1 MITSIEL
8 GNFIS
13 HFETKLD
20 FEDGVTVFVGHNGAG
35 KSSIIDAITFAL
47 FGEHTRKSNK
57 SLIRRGTS
65 QAYVKVRFTSQSK
78 TYEATRKI
86 DSKGTMS
93 AQFVELQGEQEIVR
107 AAGERKQFGES
118 TTHEIESTLGLDF
131 QKLKVASIVQQGE
144 LSSIIKAKP
153 KEFKELLNA
162 IIGIDKLDLA
172 SENLKGVQKNFRQTI
187 YKKFGY
193 DDTHI
198 PMLTKELEE
207 KHQEIKNSEPQKLEL
222 QYRKET
228 KAKELELLQKKV
240 DSDSAKES
248 ILRQIDER
256 KMEFTKYV
264 RDAILAIQKNI
275 SEKER
280 KIKDCQGC
288 FDIAQKKDEL
298 ESKLHSI
305 KLEIENTRT
314 KIQECET
321 QKTILHEHQKLAK
334 KLQLQDGKCPVC
346 DSHVDKLRPVF
357 QVEHLKEEHEK
368 MVLQIKS
375 LDAQRHELQQL
386 EKETLEASKKAAA
399 AKATLDAHAIQRAD
413 QLGAILQEVETQKA
427 QIQKIPLVITTSGG
441 LLEASEIDSHARIL
455 YEKIETLQKV
465 IIGFDPTEFA
475 RLKSELESKKK
486 EQSKLDQEYGAIT
499 EKIAHATQR
508 TEKLGTILQEL
519 GHVKEYLGK
528 IDEIQDI
535 VYNRDGPV
543 ATSLRSWALSTIS
556 AKSSDYL
563 AMLNTK
569 IHRIMLSEKARDISI
584 TCYSKNTLI
593 DIDSLSGGEQV
604 SVALALRLG
613 MAHLLG
619 SSNLN
624 FVILDE
630 PTTHLDSERR
640 RSLVRVLS
648 QLSNITNG
656 TTGPLQFIIITHDA
670 EIFEDS
676 SVEKIYKFESSEDGT
691 RVLPL

>member
-13 HFETKLD
+13 HSETRLD

-65 QAYVKVRFTSQSK
+65 QAYVKVRFSSQNKS
-78 TYEATRKI
+78 YEATRKI
-86 DSKGTMS
+86 DSKGTSS
-93 AQFVELQGEQEIVR
+93 AQFVEIHGDQEILR

-172 SENLKGVQKNFRQTI
+172 SEGLKVVQKNFRQTI

-198 PMLTKELEE
+198 PMLAKELEARLD
-207 KHQEIKNSEPQKLEL
+207 EIKESEPQKSQL
-222 QYRKET
+222 YTIKES
-228 KAKELELLQKKV
+228 KARELELLQKKV

-256 KMEFTKYV
+256 KTEFTKYV
-264 RDAILAIQKNI
+264 KDAILAIQKNI

-280 KIKDCQGC
+280 KIRDCQGC
-288 FDIAQKKDEL
+288 FEIAAKKDEL
-298 ESKLHSI
+298 DFKLQSI
-305 KLEIENTRT
+305 KSEIENIRR

-321 QKTILHEHQKLAK
+321 QKTILHEHEELAK

-357 QVEHLKEEHEK
+357 QVEHLKEEQEK
-368 MVLQIKS
+368 MTLEIKS
-375 LDAQRHELQQL
+375 LEAKRQELTLQ
-386 EKETLEASKKAAA
+386 EKETLEQGKKAAA
-399 AKATLDAHAIQRAD
+399 AKSTLDAHAIHGMD
-413 QLGAILQEVETQKA
+413 QLSTISQEVETQKA

-441 LLEASEIDSHARIL
+441 LLEASEIDSHARLL
-455 YEKIETLQKV
+455 YEKIENLQKE
-465 IIGFDPTEFA
+465 ITGFDPLEFV
-475 RLKSELESKKK
+475 RVKSELESKKR
-486 EQSKLDQEYGAIT
+486 ELSRLDQEYGAIT
-499 EKIAHATQR
+499 EKITQATQR
-508 TEKLGTILQEL
+508 TEKINSILLEL

-528 IDEIQDI
+528 LDDIQDI

-563 AMLNTK
+563 EMLNTK
-569 IHRIMLSEKARDISI
+569 IHRITLAEKTRDISI
-584 TCYSKNTLI
+584 TCYSKNTII

-648 QLSNITNG
+648 QLSNISNG

-676 SVEKIYKFESSEDGT
+676 SVEKIYRFESSEDGT
-691 RVLPL
+691 KVIPL

>member
-13 HFETKLD
+13 HSETRLD

-65 QAYVKVRFTSQSK
+65 QAYVKVRFSSQNKS
-78 TYEATRKI
+78 YEATRKI
-86 DSKGTMS
+86 DSKGTSS
-93 AQFVELQGEQEIVR
+93 AQFVEIQGEQEILR

-172 SENLKGVQKNFRQTI
+172 SEGLKVVQKNFRQTI

-198 PMLTKELEE
+198 PMLTKELEV
-207 KHQEIKNSEPQKLEL
+207 KLDEIKESEPQKSQL
-222 QYRKET
+222 YTIKES

-256 KMEFTKYV
+256 KTEFTKYV
-264 RDAILAIQKNI
+264 KDAILAIQKNI

-280 KIKDCQGC
+280 KIRDCQGC
-288 FDIAQKKDEL
+288 FEIAAKKDEFDF
-298 ESKLHSI
+298 KLQSI
-305 KLEIENTRT
+305 KSEIENIRK

-321 QKTILHEHQKLAK
+321 QKTILHEHQELAK

-357 QVEHLKEEHEK
+357 QVEHLKEEQEK
-368 MVLQIKS
+368 MTLQIKT
-375 LDAQRHELQQL
+375 LEAKRQELTLQ
-386 EKETLEASKKAAA
+386 EKETLEQGKKAAA
-399 AKATLDAHAIQRAD
+399 AKATLDAHAIHGMD
-413 QLGAILQEVETQKA
+413 QLSTISQEVETQKA

-441 LLEASEIDSHARIL
+441 LLEASEIDSHARLL
-455 YEKIETLQKV
+455 YEKIENLQKE
-465 IIGFDPTEFA
+465 ITGFDPLEFV
-475 RLKSELESKKK
+475 RVKSELESKKR
-486 EQSKLDQEYGAIT
+486 ELSILDQEYGAIT
-499 EKIAHATQR
+499 EKITQATQR
-508 TEKLGTILQEL
+508 TEKINSILLEL

-528 IDEIQDI
+528 LDDIQDI

-563 AMLNTK
+563 EMLNTK
-569 IHRIMLSEKARDISI
+569 IHRITLAEKTRDISI
-584 TCYSKNTLI
+584 TCYSKNTII

-648 QLSNITNG
+648 QLSNISNG

-676 SVEKIYKFESSEDGT
+676 SVEKIYRFESSEDGT
-691 RVLPL
+691 KVIPL